1 MVKSTSR
8 SHLKHFPSGPT
19 CLLQCMQVNPC
30 SDMRLKT
37 IRRRLSFLHL
47 QYLQLET
54 FSSSIWCG
62 KEWTHLARG
71 ETVSQLSRGH
81 LVLSMSHSDNSAYLD
96 SSLHVGQTKKIFR
109 ALLFRSFAIAIL
121 VLLSNSDLAFF
132 ATVSAL
138 SKWQK
143 LQLSFLETL
152 FYSRIV

>member
-1 MVKSTSR
+1 M
-8 SHLKHFPSGPT
+8 
-19 CLLQCMQVNPC
+19 
-30 SDMRLKT
+30 
-37 IRRRLSFLHL
+37 
-47 QYLQLET
+47 
-54 FSSSIWCG
+54 
-62 KEWTHLARG
+62 
-71 ETVSQLSRGH
+71 
-81 LVLSMSHSDNSAYLD
+81 
-96 SSLHVGQTKKIFR
+96 GQTKKIFR